1 MMQSTPGT
9 NFFSL
14 PTELR
19 LQIAVYALE
28 QSDDVGILPPND
40 QVRIDPAY
48 DAATNL
54 SILLVCRDFHRD
66 FGTVA
71 YQMTRFIFA
80 GTRLHNCSL
89 ISDAKLRNV
98 RKVVVEANW
107 LEIGTWQTFLFD
119 KDCVAL
125 EELCVVS
132 ITDDDVDHA
141 IRPVISLLRRLQN
154 VKKIRIFPWH
164 AECRLTYGR
173 LVGAMYKDDHYHR
186 YDAETAPLVGPTW
199 WEPYFNSHDIS
210 LDFVKCEAEPVMAEE
225 DYMVMMKPKI
235 DEIMDWMDRWSTL
248 RVSILDA

>member
-1 MMQSTPGT
+1 M
-9 NFFSL
+9 
-14 PTELR
+14 ELR

-48 DAATNL
+48 DAAANL
-54 SILLVCRDFHRD
+54 AILLVCREFHRD

-80 GTRLHNCSL
+80 GTRLHTCTL
-89 ISDAKLRNV
+89 ISDVKLRNV
-98 RKVVVEANW
+98 RKIVVEADW
-107 LEIGTWQTFLFD
+107 PQIGTWQTFPFN
-119 KDCVAL
+119 KDCAAL

-132 ITDDDVDHA
+132 IISDDYA
-141 IRPVISLLRRLQN
+141 IRPLISLLRRLKN
-154 VKKIRIFPWH
+154 VKRIRIFPWH

-186 YDAETAPLVGPTW
+186 YDADDAPVIQKTW
-199 WEPYFNSHDIS
+199 WEPHFNSHDIS
-210 LDFVKCEAEPVMAEE
+210 LDFVKCEAKPVMAEE

-248 RVSILDA
+248 TVSRIDA